1 MSELN
6 DRFYNFF
13 DTLVSSKIVKDRADF
28 ANKSNISV
36 SMLTEI
42 AKDRTQVGL
51 KIIQNSVSNF
61 NLNPTWLLT
70 GQGEMFLSN
79 KKSDQQDY
87 HQNLLKEE
95 SVKYVADKGIPLIPI
110 DAMAGIGTGD
120 MSILDL
126 ECERYVIPEFSRAD
140 YLIRVAGSSMYPKY
154 NSGDIVACKRLTM
167 ADIFFQWNKV
177 YVLDTVQG
185 AIIKRVHPGRDE
197 EHIELISEN
206 EKYKPVQLHTSKINA
221 IALVIGVIRLE

>member
-6 DRFYNFF
+6 SRFYIFF
-13 DTLVSSKIVKDRADF
+13 DSLVKSKIVKDRADF

-51 KIIQNSVSNF
+51 KIIQNSVRNF

-70 GQGEMFLSN
+70 GEGEMFLATTKPYKQRDRESIVR
-79 KKSDQQDY
+79 
-87 HQNLLKEE
+87 EE
-95 SVKYVADKGIPLIPI
+95 PAKYVSSQGIPLIPI

-120 MSILDL
+120 VSILDL
-126 ECERYVIPEFSRAD
+126 ECERYVVPEFNRAD
-140 YLIRVAGSSMYPKY
+140 YLIRIAGSSMYPKY
-154 NSGDIVACKRLTM
+154 NSGDIVACKRLPLN
-167 ADIFFQWNKV
+167 DLFFQWNKV
-177 YVLDTVQG
+177 YVLDTIQG
-185 AIIKRVHPGRDE
+185 AIIKRVHPGRDDD
-197 EHIELISEN
+197 HIELISEN
-206 EKYKPVQLHTSKINA
+206 EKYKPVQLHISKINA